1 MKRIFSF
8 ALIAMICLQL
18 SGCDFW
24 MADYYVSVK
33 PYVVQNATSEDEV
46 LTAKTYMEVRAALED
61 LVEGCKPSAI
71 ISVPELDKE
80 RIDYYMEAAEDYILQ
95 NNPIGAYA
103 LDEISYEIGTN
114 AGSMAIAVDITYN
127 YNRIEVLRMKRSADT
142 EAALKEIK
150 KALQQYDADI
160 TLYIYNYDEIDFIQ
174 KVQDYVDAYP
184 QICMEMPQVTVAVY
198 PDTGSE
204 RVAVLS
210 FTYRNSREVL
220 RSMQADVQ
228 KIFADFIPKGETPWD
243 KYVGLYS
250 FLRNLHTYS
259 FETSI
264 TPSYSLLRYGV
275 GDSKAFATTYAAMCR
290 RIGLE
295 CDVVS
300 GTKDG
305 IAWYWNIIQDGE
317 TLHHV
322 DLIQCIKAESFFVLR
337 QEQMQGYVWDYS
349 AYPLKENDETL
360 PADS

>member
-8 ALIAMICLQL
+8 VMIAVICLQL
-18 SGCDFW
+18 CGCNFW
-24 MADYYVSVK
+24 MEDYYVSVK
-33 PYVVQNATSEDEV
+33 PYVIQNATSEDEV
-46 LTAKTYMEVRAALED
+46 LTAKTYMEVRTALEN
-61 LVEGCKPSAI
+61 LIQECKESAV
-71 ISVPELDKE
+71 ISVPDLDKE
-80 RIDYYMEAAEDYILQ
+80 RIDYYMEAAEEYIVQ

-114 AGSMAIAVDITYN
+114 AGAMAIAVNITYN

-142 EAALKEIK
+142 SVALKEIK

-174 KVQDYVDAYP
+174 KIQDYVDEYP

-228 KIFADFIPKGETPWD
+228 KIFADFTPKGETPWD

-250 FLRNLHTYS
+250 SLRNLHTYT

-264 TPSYSLLRYGV
+264 TPSYSLLRHGV
-275 GDSKAFATTYAAMCR
+275 GDSKAFATTYAAMCK

-295 CDVVS
+295 CDVIS

-305 IAWYWNIIQDGE
+305 VAWYWNIIQDGE
-317 TLHHV
+317 IARHV
-322 DLIQCIKAESFFVLR
+322 DLIQCIKSESFFVLR
-337 QEQMQGYVWDYS
+337 QDQMQGYVWDYS
-349 AYPLKENDETL
+349 AYPLGKNEETI
-360 PADS
+360 PDDS